1 MTLYRVTNYM
11 YIPVVTTIK
20 PWTNV
25 YYVDTANKDLAAAAG
40 EAIAGIQKG
49 VTKDYVTFFRSV
61 AQSPSALGS
70 SPSVLDYDHAGEITG
85 DLTKRLPLF
94 NAVRVRM
101 VDGVN
106 RPGQKY
112 LRLPLEEGDVVDG
125 GLEATL
131 QDLIRDDYCAQL
143 MAFSP
148 LRTDDGIHPT
158 SISLIPAIQMRQVD
172 WKRRTRPGFHRGW
185 VPD

>member
-11 YIPVVTTIK
+11 RIPAVTTIK

-25 YYVDTANKDLAAAAG
+25 YYVDTATKDLAAAAG

-61 AQSPSALGS
+61 AQSPSSLGS
-70 SPSVLDYDHAGEITG
+70 SPSVLDYDSVGEIAG
-85 DLTKRLPLF
+85 DLSTRLPLF
-94 NAVRVRM
+94 NAVRVRL
-101 VDGVN
+101 VDGIN

-112 LRLPLEEGDVVDG
+112 LRLPLEEGDIEDG
-125 GLEATL
+125 TLTAAL
-131 QDLIRDDYCAQL
+131 QDLITDDYCAQL
-143 MAFSP
+143 LAFSP
-148 LRTDDGIHPT
+148 LRTDDGVHPT
-158 SISLIPAIQMRQVD
+158 SIQLVPAVQMRQTD
-172 WKRRTRPGFHRGW
+172 WKRRTRAGFHRGW